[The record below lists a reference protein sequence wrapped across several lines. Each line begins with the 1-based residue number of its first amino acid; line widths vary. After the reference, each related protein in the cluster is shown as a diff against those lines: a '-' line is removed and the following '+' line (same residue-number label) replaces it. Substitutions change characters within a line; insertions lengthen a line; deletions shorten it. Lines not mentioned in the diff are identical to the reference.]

1 MGEIKEDI
9 GPIIIVL
16 EFPLGTTEVDGK
28 LVDNREGAVRFLQGI
43 KEKVNRGETI
53 YAGIPEGWK
62 LIVHNAEPTIRQ
74 VDTTHYSRITLCHF
88 EQKVMGEWVKIP
100 VVQRMIK
107 ECLKCYKEVE
117 EDYQET
123 CEPYL
128 CEECKNK
135 STDS

>member
-1 MGEIKEDI
+1 MGEIKEHT

-16 EFPLGTTEVDGK
+16 KFPEGSTEVDGN
-28 LVDNREGAVRFLQGI
+28 LVDNREDAVRLLQVI
-43 KEKVNRGETI
+43 KEEVNKGETI
-53 YAGIPEGWK
+53 YMGIPEGWE
-62 LIVHNAEPTIRQ
+62 LVVHNAEPTIRQ